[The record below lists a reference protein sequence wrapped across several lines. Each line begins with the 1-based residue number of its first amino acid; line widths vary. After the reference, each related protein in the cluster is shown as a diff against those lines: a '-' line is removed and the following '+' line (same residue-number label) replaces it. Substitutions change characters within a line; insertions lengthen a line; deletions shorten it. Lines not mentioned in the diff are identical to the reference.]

1 MSEVGYRRTSASSA
15 LEVGLA
21 SLGVGILGAGW
32 VAGEYVKAFRD
43 LPQTEVVG
51 LYSRSPGRASAL
63 LQALGVDGCEYS
75 REDELFEDA
84 DVEIVVSCTPPNVR
98 PMHVVRAA
106 ETGRHV
112 VIEKPVGLS
121 MAEVEKIRQAVVL
134 AGVKTVTSFV
144 LRWNPMIETIRKL
157 VDDGIIG
164 ELLYAEADYWN
175 PGNPA
180 RPQPWWVTKAGVGSA
195 FLEGGCHAADAIRY
209 LAGEVTEVSAFPCP
223 AKRNELYE
231 YDPIVV
237 ASLTFENGAVG
248 KTSTVLDAE
257 TPYTFNIRLF
267 GTDGTIQNN
276 RVFSPRHYP
285 GALDYWEFPTILPDS
300 SDVTH
305 HPFSREISHFV
316 ECITTDVESHAS
328 IHDTYKSMALVFA
341 IDESAGSGG
350 RPVSVADVVN
360 GATEAAR
367 ARPGGA

>member
-1 MSEVGYRRTSASSA
+1 

-43 LPQTEVVG
+43 LPQAEVAG
-51 LYSRSPGRASAL
+51 LYSRTPGRARAL
-63 LQALGVDGCEYS
+63 LQGLGVDAREYS
-75 REDELFEDA
+75 NENELFGDREVD
-84 DVEIVVSCTPPNVR
+84 IVVSCTPPDVR
-98 PMHVVRAA
+98 AKHVVRAA
-106 ETGRHV
+106 EAGRHV

-121 MAEVEKIRQAVVL
+121 MSDVESIRRAV
-134 AGVKTVTSFV
+134 ASSGVKSVTSFV

-175 PGNPA
+175 PGNPTS
-180 RPQPWWVTKAGVGSA
+180 PQPWWVTEAGAGSA

-209 LAGEVTEVSAFPCP
+209 LAGEVTEVSAFSCP

-231 YDPIVV
+231 YDPVVV

-257 TPYTFNIRLF
+257 TPYIFNVRLF

-276 RVFSPRHYP
+276 RVFSPKHYP
-285 GALDYWEFPTILPDS
+285 GAVDYWEFPTVLPNS

-305 HPFSREISHFV
+305 HPFNREISHFV
-316 ECITTDVESHAS
+316 ECIATDVESHAS
-328 IHDTYKSMALVFA
+328 IHDTYRSMALVFA
-341 IDESAGSGG
+341 IDESAANGG
-350 RPVSVADVVN
+350 RPVSPGAVVN
-360 GATEAAR
+360 RAKPNDAAKPGA
-367 ARPGGA
+367 G